1 MEGKEGEGTDVW
13 VSGRAQGELWW
24 WMRGRGAACV
34 ALLCF
39 AWYAPTEV
47 GKSIVEG
54 DISTGADSTGGC
66 RWMDTFAGGNTVEV
80 DGAVTYIQQ
89 ASKQAGRQA
98 GGINDGF
105 AFLHTAILA
114 T

>member
-39 AWYAPTEV
+39 ALLCV
-47 GKSIVEG
+47 VC
-54 DISTGADSTGGC
+54 ADRG
-66 RWMDTFAGGNTVEV
+66 RKV
-80 DGAVTYIQQ
+80 DC
-89 ASKQAGRQA
+89 
-98 GGINDGF
+98 
-105 AFLHTAILA
+105 
-114 T
+114 